1 MESFRR
7 ILALIRKELL
17 AILKDPRSRFTVIGP
32 PIIQALIFG
41 YAATYDLNQ
50 VRYAV
55 YDQDRSEASRQF
67 LADMDGSG
75 TFRRVANLRDQR
87 EIAPLIDSRRVLV
100 VVQIGQ
106 DFERRLL
113 LGQQADV
120 QVIADGRNSNTAGT
134 ALNYIGTIADS
145 FQRKLAADSRRVL
158 RRPCNPCRGRG
169 TIRTWR
175 PAGTWSPA

>member
-17 AILKDPRSRFTVIGP
+17 AILKDPRSRFTVLGP
-32 PIIQALIFG
+32 PIIQTLIFG

-87 EIAPLIDSRRVLV
+87 RDRSVDRQQKCSHHCADRTGFRAAFAFRATGRCAGHSRWA
-100 VVQIGQ
+100 QFQ
-106 DFERRLL
+106 H
-113 LGQQADV
+113 
-120 QVIADGRNSNTAGT
+120 GRDRAE
-134 ALNYIGTIADS
+134 LYRHYCRQL
-145 FQRKLAADSRRVL
+145 QRKLAAELTAVL
-158 RRPCNPCRGRG
+158 HRPCKPCRGHG

-175 PAGTWSPA
+175 PDGTWSRV

>member
-1 MESFRR
+1 MESLRR

-17 AILKDPRSRFTVIGP
+17 AILKDPRIRFTVLGP
-32 PIIQALIFG
+32 PVIQALVFG
-41 YAATYDLNQ
+41 YAATYDLNK

-87 EIAPLIDSRRVLV
+87 EIGPLIDSRRVLIV
-100 VVQIGQ
+100 VRMGQ
-106 DFERRLL
+106 DFERCLL
-113 LGQQADV
+113 SGQPADV

-134 ALNYIGTIADS
+134 ALNYLGVIADS
-145 FQRKLAADSRRVL
+145 FNAKWQETHGA
-158 RRPCNPCRGRG
+158 P
-169 TIRTWR
+169 
-175 PAGTWSPA
+175 SPPVQTVPR

>member
-1 MESFRR
+1 MESLRR

-17 AILKDPRSRFTVIGP
+17 AILKDPRSRFTVLGP

-87 EIAPLIDSRRVLV
+87 EIAPLIDSRRVLI

-113 LGQQADV
+113 LGQPADV

-134 ALNYIGTIADS
+134 ALNYIGTIADNFNAS
-145 FQRKLAADSRRVL
+145 WRQTHGAPAAARAM
-158 RRPCNPCRGRG
+158 PCRGHG

-175 PAGTWSPA
+175 PGGTWSRV